1 MKQKEKEI
9 EDWKE
14 IHSILDETLKMQRH
28 HIALETI
35 TTYDGWERQL

>member
-14 IHSILDETLKMQRH
+14 IHSILDEMLKIQRH
-28 HIALETI
+28 QIALETVI
-35 TTYDGWERQL
+35 TYDGWERQL